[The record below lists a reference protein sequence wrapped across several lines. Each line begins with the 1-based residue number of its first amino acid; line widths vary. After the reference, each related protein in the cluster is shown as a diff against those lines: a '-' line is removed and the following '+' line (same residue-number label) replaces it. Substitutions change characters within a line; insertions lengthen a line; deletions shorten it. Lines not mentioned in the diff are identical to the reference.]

1 MIENMELTGEKFF
14 SFIDEKSDRLP
25 LQLLYRSS
33 LRADGTVG
41 FMIEAP
47 EISR

>member
-1 MIENMELTGEKFF
+1 MIKNIELTGEKFF
-14 SFIDEKSDRLP
+14 SFIDEKSDRLQP
-25 LQLLYRSS
+25 QLLYRSS

-41 FMIEAP
+41 LMIEGP